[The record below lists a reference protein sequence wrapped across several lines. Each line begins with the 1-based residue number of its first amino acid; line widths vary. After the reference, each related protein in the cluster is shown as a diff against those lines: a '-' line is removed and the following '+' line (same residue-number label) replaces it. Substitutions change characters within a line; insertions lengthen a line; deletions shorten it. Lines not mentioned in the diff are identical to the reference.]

1 VSGRALLIYEG
12 DCGFCNRCV
21 RFISRRMPSRA
32 ELKPWQRVDLDAY
45 GIPRS
50 RARHEVLW
58 VGTDGRVD
66 GGAQAIARLL
76 LDCGGIWALLGGLI
90 RVPPLRWVAHGLYR
104 LVANNRDRM
113 PGGGP
118 TCATDPPRTEKI
130 PPD

>member
-1 VSGRALLIYEG
+1 VSSRALLIYEG
-12 DCGFCNRCV
+12 DCGFCNRCA

-50 RARHEVLW
+50 RVRHEIVW
-58 VGTDGRVD
+58 VAPDGRID
-66 GGAQAIARLL
+66 GGAQAVAKLL
-76 LDCGGIWALLGGLI
+76 LDCGGLWAALGALL
-90 RVPPLRWVAHGLYR
+90 RVPPFRWIGHGVYR

-118 TCATDPPRTEKI
+118 TCAVKPPRS
-130 PPD
+130 D